1 MRRLLDTDTGRSS
14 VNANT
19 GCRDQRD
26 QIAIVSGHAVGKE
39 AVHGCV
45 SGNPTV
51 ALDHR
56 CGLLLNGV
64 RQSAAALEPINVE
77 ARSTTGVEIG
87 RFSQRKHDAFPMVRF
102 GGSAFTTD
110 GGSRVRRPIVV

>member
-1 MRRLLDTDTGRSS
+1 MRRRLDTDTGRSS

-56 CGLLLNGV
+56 CGLLFNGV
-64 RQSAAALEPINVE
+64 RKFAAALEPINVE
-77 ARSTTGVEIG
+77 ALNITGVEIG
-87 RFSQRKHDAFPMVRF
+87 RFSRANIILFP
-102 GGSAFTTD
+102 
-110 GGSRVRRPIVV
+110 